1 MSWQIKLN
9 VEEWESKWEFTKAW
23 VEDSI
28 LHLRIHTLVFAF
40 VCLLVIL
47 TSPFTKSATNN
58 SVGSITSLTKTQTI
72 QKDPTTAAPWDF
84 FHPTWNKSPL
94 LGFLGSDKAVV
105 ETLLESPVD
114 TSSFV
119 SDPGGRIEKEFQVST
134 NMRTSVSFWVD
145 VYARYSSN
153 IRIVHDRQDLSI
165 IYGYLDFRP
174 FYRTMN
180 RVAAEVK
187 ANQVE
192 KQVLKLLKAKL
203 MEASEVTKT
212 KTLSSEEKD
221 TIKNFLSSK
230 GMGTKEV
237 VLKKIATIRTQSGQ
251 SDMFLQALYRSKNL
265 LPHIEAVFKQN
276 GLPVALA
283 RIPFVESSFNAK
295 ALSKIGAVG
304 IWQFTRET
312 AKEMIHADEESLWA
326 DPLRQTKS
334 AARLLRMYRN
344 VLPDWGT
351 VITSY
356 NSGVGRLRRIVEKN
370 RFNKMEDV
378 YTLPHDKD
386 GLGFAGRNFYPEF
399 LAANIV
405 EAYKEEIFSH
415 LLTPSDYSLVFRGK
429 GVFATDACE
438 M

>member
-1 MSWQIKLN
+1 MSWQIKLSRED
-9 VEEWESKWEFTKAW
+9 VEIKWVLAKTW

-28 LHLRIHTLVFAF
+28 LQYRGHTLAFAA
-40 VCLLVIL
+40 VCFLFIL
-47 TSPFTKSATNN
+47 TSPFTRPISNN
-58 SVGSITSLTKTQTI
+58 SIETIKVEKALI
-72 QKDPTTAAPWDF
+72 QKDPNTAQPWDF

-94 LGFLGSDKAVV
+94 LSFFGSDKAIV
-105 ETLLESPVD
+105 ETLIESPVD
-114 TSSFV
+114 TSTFV
-119 SDPGGRIEKEFQVST
+119 TDPGGRIEKEFQVST
-134 NMRTSVSFWVD
+134 PMKTAVSFWVD

-153 IRIVHDRQDLSI
+153 IRIVHDREDLSI

-174 FYRTMN
+174 FYRSMS

-192 KQVLKLLKAKL
+192 RQVLKQLKTKLL
-203 MEASEVTKT
+203 EAGDVTKT
-212 KTLSSEEKD
+212 KSMTTDEKN

-230 GMGTKEV
+230 GMGSKEV
-237 VLKKIATIRTQSGQ
+237 VAKRVSLIRTQSGQ

-265 LPHIEAVFKQN
+265 LPHIEAVFRQN

-312 AKEMIHADEESLWA
+312 AREMIHAEEESQWS

-351 VITSY
+351 VVTSY
-356 NSGVGRLRRIVEKN
+356 NSGVGRLRRILEKN
-370 RFNKMEDV
+370 HFSKMEDI